1 MNKSTKRMATITG
14 IGMLAGSFA
23 VGVMFV
29 SVQQEKS
36 DVSFLLAR
44 NIVALAQNED
54 ATNCGSPTVYYNE
67 ALRSENCGV
76 SHIHAANYRT
86 QLVCKNEEG
95 KCCDSN
101 SQTDCE

>member
-1 MNKSTKRMATITG
+1 MRKLTKRMAVIAG
-14 IGMLAGSFA
+14 IGMVAGSLT
-23 VGVMFV
+23 VGVTFV

-44 NIVALAQNED
+44 NIVALAQNES

-67 ALRSENCGV
+67 ALRSEKCNPKLSQTRLICV
-76 SHIHAANYRT
+76 S
-86 QLVCKNEEG
+86 EES

-101 SQTDCE
+101 SQTNCD